1 MNLWEREP
9 DQLAEPSGCF
19 DDTETAKTD
28 INTGGMSTR
37 EEPLAVA
44 APKGASKPVVP
55 PAPQPLARLLTNVS
69 PSFSPEM

>member
-1 MNLWEREP
+1 MNLWERES

-37 EEPLAVA
+37 EEQ
-44 APKGASKPVVP
+44 VVGGLFEGKERSHS
-55 PAPQPLARLLTNVS
+55 A
-69 PSFSPEM
+69 